1 MQRDPTTFDW
11 RVYAD
16 ATFAGLSALIPFPLV
31 DLVFEQ
37 FFKRRMVGVIARQRG
52 QRLSPAAKSSLNR
65 LGCSWQS
72 CLLFV
77 PWLFYKLLTLLS
89 RKILYFLAVK
99 EAVDNLNYYWHRA
112 FLIDYMVWAGHLDES
127 ASPQRAETAMRQTLS
142 SAGNSPLTKVAQQVV
157 RQSRHVL
164 RTLWRVARRAEE
176 DEIAAQEK
184 ATLRATWSELQPY
197 LRQVAQQYEQFYE
210 ALEIPHPTN
219 QPPA

>member
-1 MQRDPTTFDW
+1 MNADRDWRMENWRLEIMNVKSQSPVSNLQSPISSLQSPISPSSAVAHPPPFWQTPSMQRDPTTFDW

-127 ASPQRAETAMRQTLS
+127 ASPQR
-142 SAGNSPLTKVAQQVV
+142 
-157 RQSRHVL
+157 
-164 RTLWRVARRAEE
+164 
-176 DEIAAQEK
+176 
-184 ATLRATWSELQPY
+184 
-197 LRQVAQQYEQFYE
+197 
-210 ALEIPHPTN
+210 
-219 QPPA
+219 